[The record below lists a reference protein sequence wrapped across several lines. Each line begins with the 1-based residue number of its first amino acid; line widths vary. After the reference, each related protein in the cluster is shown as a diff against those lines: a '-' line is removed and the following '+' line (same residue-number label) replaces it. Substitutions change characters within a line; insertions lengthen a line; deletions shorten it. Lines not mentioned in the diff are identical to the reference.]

1 MKLTDFLKIQEN
13 KDHFIDK
20 NDNLD
25 SEQKDKVKEF
35 IKSHPESEKK
45 LDWNKSGSLTWKD
58 FEQIFDD
65 ANNTKSAIKKAT
77 KENKRLLF
85 EKRNDCKVVGENDK
99 FIFVLPLSYKACV
112 WMDSFDCG
120 GAGAKWC
127 IGDKTTREAYNRYN
141 KLHTAFVLAFNK
153 YPENIESDLKYMIQI
168 DDDNSGKAWMQKN
181 EIDTIYEIS
190 DSDGRTVQKLT
201 GISTQQLIDF
211 KNKYWKFLNEY
222 IKEKAA
228 KPICAVIKADG
239 YGVGSYEIAKEL
251 NLEESKLRSWFYT
264 HGGKEKLEVVMN
276 KLYD

>member
-85 EKRNDCKVVGENDK
+85 ENKKNCKIIGENDK

-127 IGDKTTREAYNRYN
+127 IGYEKTTKYYKEYFDD
-141 KLHTAFVLAFNK
+141 HIAFVLAVNK
-153 YPENIESDLKYMIQI
+153 FPENIESDLKYMIQI
-168 DDDNSGKAWMQKN
+168 NDNNSGRAWTQDDNIN
-181 EIDTIYEIS
+181 NTYEIS
-190 DSDGRTVQKLT
+190 DYDEKTAQNLT
-201 GISTQQLIDF
+201 GITTSQLIEF
-211 KNKYWKFLNEY
+211 KNEY
-222 IKEKAA
+222 LFEF
-228 KPICAVIKADG
+228 
-239 YGVGSYEIAKEL
+239 YE
-251 NLEESKLRSWFYT
+251 
-264 HGGKEKLEVVMN
+264 
-276 KLYD
+276 